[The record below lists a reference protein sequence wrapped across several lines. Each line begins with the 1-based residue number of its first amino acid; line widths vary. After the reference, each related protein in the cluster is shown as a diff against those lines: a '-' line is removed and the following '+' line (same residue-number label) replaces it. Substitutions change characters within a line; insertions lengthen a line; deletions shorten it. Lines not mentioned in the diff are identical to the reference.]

1 MAITEYDDPAFF
13 AKFSKLARNTGRLT
27 TTLEWPT
34 ISRSIGQ
41 ITNQTVLDLGCG
53 SGQFCSWASENGAA
67 SVHGIDASAKMLEK
81 ARESNSADNITYE
94 QGDLDLS
101 LTQPNSTALK
111 LRENAYDI
119 VHSSQ
124 VFHHLEN
131 LAATFAAI
139 YKALKPGGR
148 FIFSVHHPIS
158 TAPRT
163 SNWGVKNDGTPFW
176 ELENYGS
183 EGPRTVDFLGYPI
196 HVYHRTMETYI
207 SLLLENGFMLVDFKE
222 CIPAPG
228 VLGERHPDYGKE
240 GHRPLYLVLA
250 ARKVHVS
257 SFDNRGWLFSSPSP
271 VIHASLQKK

>member
-13 AKFSKLARNTGRLT
+13 AKFSKLPRNRGGLT

-34 ISRSIGQ
+34 ISRNIGQ
-41 ITNQTVLDLGCG
+41 VTNQTVLDLGCG
-53 SGQFCSWASENGAA
+53 CGQFCSWASENGAA

-81 ARESNSADNITYE
+81 ARESNGADNITYE

-101 LTQPNSTALK
+101 LTHPNSTPLK

-148 FIFSVHHPIS
+148 FVFSVNHPTY
-158 TAPRT
+158 TAPRI
-163 SNWGVKNDGTPFW
+163 SNWGVRNDGTPFW
-176 ELENYGS
+176 ELESYGS
-183 EGPRTVDFLGYPI
+183 EGPRTVALLGHAI
-196 HVYHRTMETYI
+196 GVYHRTMETYI
-207 SLLLENGFMLVDFKE
+207 SLLLENGFILVDFKE
-222 CIPAPG
+222 CIPPPG
-228 VLGERHPDYGKE
+228 VLREVHPDFGKE
-240 GHRPLYLVLA
+240 GHRPLYLVLS
-250 ARKVHVS
+250 ARKVHIS
-257 SFDNRGWLFSSPSP
+257 SCDSRG
-271 VIHASLQKK
+271 